1 MDGIAWCLQVV
12 SRYPVVDTA
21 ARIGRMCFGGSP
33 RHGSDTV
40 SVKGSAGSHDSSPDL
55 RLDKKL
61 ILTRDHRCDVGPA
74 ATGVGAFIHNP
85 VPSPF
90 VSVTGLV
97 LPITLRRGGFNNG
110 DCGSGIQ
117 HNCGCDGS
125 LVLGGR
131 RSPCAPTPR
140 APTAALLPTGAP
152 AQPGAPCCVRVMA
165 SSAAA
170 PETRILR

>member
-40 SVKGSAGSHDSSPDL
+40 SVKGSAGSRDSSPDL

-170 PETRILR
+170 PDTRILR